1 MKHEDAF
8 VICLFLIKII
18 DRADVNERVYF
29 VPSFIGYPLG
39 AYRILGSYISTS
51 ARYLGTYLL
60 LWVKFFVLGLG
71 NINRYN
77 DLYYLFII
85 IIPTY
90 IIPIFTSEKL
100 NKYLLIFLN
109 QIILESPLSFKV
121 GYV

>member
-39 AYRILGSYISTS
+39 TS

-100 NKYLLIFLN
+100 NKYWF
-109 QIILESPLSFKV
+109 F
-121 GYV
+121 